1 MECHIWGIQSFI
13 IFPNQNQ
20 QFNALLNQ
28 RRKDQSSHQLSGR
41 EAKLITDEPFDPPR
55 NTTDESPLGNPSPLP
70 VSKDSWLRFVI
81 LSAWNEPAT
90 HTKKKKKIHLSKNFR
105 VMKCAKWMSSE
116 LKCSSKLRMQHRAG
130 VSRGD
135 DSILLSQSILNMMWK
150 DIYSSGCENKL
161 WASPVY
167 FSEATVTKEFFWC
180 HLQLKNI
187 II

>member
-90 HTKKKKKIHLSKNFR
+90 HTKKKKKKSISR
-105 VMKCAKWMSSE
+105 RISE
-116 LKCSSKLRMQHRAG
+116 LWSVPNGCPQNSNALVSYGCSTEL
-130 VSRGD
+130 
-135 DSILLSQSILNMMWK
+135 
-150 DIYSSGCENKL
+150 
-161 WASPVY
+161 ASAEGMIPFCCLKVY
-167 FSEATVTKEFFWC
+167 
-180 HLQLKNI
+180 
-187 II
+187 